1 MSPISPSQPSCSARV
16 RRARRSDSI
25 GEVAAIEASL
35 TAAEQKLGT
44 MRDFAARR
52 PTVHLGM
59 PDFRGVVARI
69 DSEQRNEDA
78 KPPP

>member
-1 MSPISPSQPSCSARV
+1 
-16 RRARRSDSI
+16 
-25 GEVAAIEASL
+25 
-35 TAAEQKLGT
+35 
-44 MRDFAARR
+44 MRDIAARH

-78 KPPP
+78 KQQP